1 MPATIKTIKS
11 RKNCTSYFINYD
23 CAFFEQQEKNKAIK
37 TPKEKVVST
46 KASKKEKVVT
56 RGIKKTRK
64 SNISKKFR
72 EPVWV
77 KRINNHQLKVQSI
90 RSFKPNPI
98 AAEEF
103 TNCLKAMSLRT
114 GKPFNSDEDMYDY
127 LERRW
132 NEFSYDAVKV
142 LCANLQPG
150 EVKWGYKLDLGTIS
164 YAILDR
170 ILCLNHNC
178 KKEVINIEQTINRE
192 IVPTRI
198 FKYHFMKECGF
209 PKFKSSYDWTYNLLF
224 PNEEKPNLQI
234 CEYTAMTLVCNDY
247 DNRVYANW
255 EMSCHLMRCYDNFDF
270 GCWLISN

>member
-11 RKNCTSYFINYD
+11 RKNCTNYFINYD
-23 CAFFEQQEKNKAIK
+23 REFFEQQQEKKTK
-37 TPKEKVVST
+37 TPKEKVSKGRVVS
-46 KASKKEKVVT
+46 S
-56 RGIKKTRK
+56 RGIKKSRK

-77 KRINNHQLKVQSI
+77 KRVKAHQTKVQSI

-98 AAEEF
+98 DRAEF
-103 TNCLKAMSLRT
+103 DNCLKEMSLRT
-114 GKPFNSDEDMYDY
+114 GKPFNSDTEVYEY

-132 NEFSYDAVKV
+132 NEFSFDAVKV

-150 EVKWGYKLDLGTIS
+150 DVKWGYKLHLGTIS

-178 KKEVINIEQTINRE
+178 KKEIIDIEQTINRE
-192 IVPTRI
+192 KVPTRI

-209 PKFKSSYDWTYNLLF
+209 PKFKSSYDWTFNLLF
-224 PNEEKPNLQI
+224 PDEEKSYLQI

-247 DNRVYANW
+247 DNRVYVNW
-255 EMSCHLMRCYDNFDF
+255 EMSCHSMKCYDNFDF
-270 GCWLISN
+270 GYWMISN